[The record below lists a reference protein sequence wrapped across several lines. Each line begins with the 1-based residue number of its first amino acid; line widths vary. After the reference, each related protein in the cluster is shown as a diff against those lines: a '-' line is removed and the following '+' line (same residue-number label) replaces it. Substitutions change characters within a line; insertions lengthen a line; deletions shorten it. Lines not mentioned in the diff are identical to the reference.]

1 MIELE
6 SGQDG
11 STLGAVPARGS
22 RSYNYRVVMR
32 KGKRRREKRRE
43 GGVNGEGWRE
53 RGGDR
58 GGESRRGRGTE
69 WGGREGERERR

>member
-32 KGKRRREKRRE
+32 KGKRGREKRRE
-43 GGVNGEGWRE
+43 GGVDGEWE
-53 RGGDR
+53 
-58 GGESRRGRGTE
+58 
-69 WGGREGERERR
+69 REGERERGR

>member
-11 STLGAVPARGS
+11 STAGPSSRS

-32 KGKRRREKRRE
+32 KGE
-43 GGVNGEGWRE
+43 GGEVR
-53 RGGDR
+53 
-58 GGESRRGRGTE
+58 
-69 WGGREGERERR
+69 